1 MKNIN
6 KSNIM
11 GLIGM
16 DVINIKNEEV
26 GTVVG
31 YLNGKYI
38 INVYGEEKFYSEST
52 LIKNWKIAE
61 EEIEEISTVSLLIQ
75 ILIPILI
82 IMLIYGIAFMFPDS
96 IIAQSIFYFVLIVS
110 KLLEEER

>member
-16 DVINIKNEEV
+16 DVINIKNETV

-31 YLNGKYI
+31 DFNGKYI
-38 INVYGEEKFYSEST
+38 LNVDGEEKFYSEST
-52 LIKNWKIAE
+52 LIRNWKIVEDETE
-61 EEIEEISTVSLLIQ
+61 EEVMSENNEK
-75 ILIPILI
+75 
-82 IMLIYGIAFMFPDS
+82 MYN
-96 IIAQSIFYFVLIVS
+96 
-110 KLLEEER
+110 